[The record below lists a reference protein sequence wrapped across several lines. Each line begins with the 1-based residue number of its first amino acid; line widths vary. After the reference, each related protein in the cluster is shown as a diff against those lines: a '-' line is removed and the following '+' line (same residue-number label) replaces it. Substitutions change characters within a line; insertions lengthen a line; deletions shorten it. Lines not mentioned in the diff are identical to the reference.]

1 VHLAA
6 RDHDLFESFP
16 LSSLREAE
24 TSQKML
30 TVVLVGAAVSGFSQ
44 SWALQQL
51 NHRGAVSSI
60 PAIMSAASSSRRA
73 MIEGAAALL
82 LFGGAPLAAEASGGA
97 TAGKY
102 TTIPIAKRR
111 YYGRVKQG
119 VFEYLA
125 VGAAVKK
132 GELSSATI
140 DDFFADTILVS
151 TARQKRTCN
160 GNDDACTTKEKYSS
174 RWEDMKLS
182 MFLLGNAFR
191 TDSGK
196 PPEKVKQVKEAKAFF
211 GQVDKLQKAR
221 MKGDRKGTALAYAA
235 SIEALEAFLND
246 VDLPPTFAPD
256 YKEAADQE
264 VPSLCQGS
272 FCI

>member
-1 VHLAA
+1 LVATALVGFSPSSSVPQLQQAA
-6 RDHDLFESFP
+6 RGP
-16 LSSLREAE
+16 
-24 TSQKML
+24 
-30 TVVLVGAAVSGFSQ
+30 VAAARV
-44 SWALQQL
+44 AMTL
-51 NHRGAVSSI
+51 ADE
-60 PAIMSAASSSRRA
+60 PAAGSSRRA
-73 MIEGAAALL
+73 MLEGTTALL
-82 LFGGAPLAAEASGGA
+82 LLGAAPPAAFASGGA

-125 VGAAVKK
+125 VGDALKK
-132 GELSSATI
+132 GDLSSGTI

-151 TARQKRTCN
+151 TAKQKKQCLSPDDTTCRTQ
-160 GNDDACTTKEKYSS
+160 EKYSS

-191 TDSGK
+191 MDSGK

-211 GQVDKLQKAR
+211 AQVDKLRKAR
-221 MKGDRKGTALAYAA
+221 KEGNKKSAALTYAA

-246 VDLPPTFAPD
+246 VDLPPTFAPE
-256 YKEAADQE
+256 YKEATDQE

>member
-1 VHLAA
+1 
-6 RDHDLFESFP
+6 
-16 LSSLREAE
+16 
-24 TSQKML
+24 ML
-30 TVVLVGAAVSGFSQ
+30 
-44 SWALQQL
+44 
-51 NHRGAVSSI
+51 
-60 PAIMSAASSSRRA
+60 
-73 MIEGAAALL
+73 EGAAALL
-82 LFGGAPLAAEASGGA
+82 LLGAATPEAALASGGA

-111 YYGRVKQG
+111 YFGRVKQG
-119 VFEYLA
+119 VFEYLS
-125 VGAAVKK
+125 VGDSVKK

-140 DDFFADTILVS
+140 EEFFADSILVA
-151 TARQKRTCN
+151 TAKQKRQCFGSDNCQT
-160 GNDDACTTKEKYSS
+160 DEKYSS
-174 RWEDMKLS
+174 RYEDMKLS

-191 TDSGK
+191 MDSGK

-211 GQVDKLQKAR
+211 AQVDKLRAATK
-221 MKGDRKGTALAYAA
+221 KGDRKAAALTYAA

-256 YKEAADQE
+256 YKTAADQE

>member
-1 VHLAA
+1 LWAAMLAVVA
-6 RDHDLFESFP
+6 TALVTGFRPSYVP
-16 LSSLREAE
+16 QQLSSRSVA
-24 TSQKML
+24 S
-30 TVVLVGAAVSGFSQ
+30 A
-44 SWALQQL
+44 
-51 NHRGAVSSI
+51 
-60 PAIMSAASSSRRA
+60 PACVTMSAGAEGSSTSRRA
-73 MIEGAAALL
+73 MLGGTAALL
-82 LFGGAPLAAEASGGA
+82 LLGAAAPQSVHASGGA

-125 VGAAVKK
+125 VGDAVKK
-132 GELSSATI
+132 GEINSARI
-140 DDFFADTILVS
+140 DDFFADSILVS
-151 TARQKRTCN
+151 TKKQKKQCISADDTTCFS
-160 GNDDACTTKEKYSS
+160 KEKYSS

-191 TDSGK
+191 MDSGK
-196 PPEKVKQVKEAKAFF
+196 PPEKVKQVKEAKAFIA
-211 GQVDKLQKAR
+211 QVDKLQKAR
-221 MKGDRKGTALAYAA
+221 AKGDKKGSALAYAA

-246 VDLPPTFAPD
+246 VDLPPTIAPD
-256 YKEAADQE
+256 YREAADQE

>member
-1 VHLAA
+1 LTG
-6 RDHDLFESFP
+6 
-16 LSSLREAE
+16 LSTLDRAWCGASSAHGCE
-24 TSQKML
+24 TL
-30 TVVLVGAAVSGFSQ
+30 YACISGFVD
-44 SWALQQL
+44 
-51 NHRGAVSSI
+51 GD
-60 PAIMSAASSSRRA
+60 
-73 MIEGAAALL
+73 
-82 LFGGAPLAAEASGGA
+82 
-97 TAGKY
+97 AGK
-102 TTIPIAKRR
+102 
-111 YYGRVKQG
+111 V
-119 VFEYLA
+119 LA
-125 VGAAVKK
+125 
-132 GELSSATI
+132 
-140 DDFFADTILVS
+140 ILVS

>member
-1 VHLAA
+1 MLAVLLGVA
-6 RDHDLFESFP
+6 VTSFGP
-16 LSSLREAE
+16 
-24 TSQKML
+24 
-30 TVVLVGAAVSGFSQ
+30 
-44 SWALQQL
+44 SWAPQQTTA
-51 NHRGAVSSI
+51 RGALSTSPVV
-60 PAIMSAASSSRRA
+60 MSTAGRSRRA
-73 MIEGAAALL
+73 VLDGATVLL
-82 LFGGAPLAAEASGGA
+82 LFGTSPFAAEASGGA

-132 GELSSATI
+132 GDLSAATI

-151 TARQKRTCN
+151 TAKQKKQCISA
-160 GNDDACTTKEKYSS
+160 DDETCTTKEKYSS

-211 GQVDKLQKAR
+211 VQVDKLQKAR
-221 MKGDRKGTALAYAA
+221 VKGDRKGSALAYAA